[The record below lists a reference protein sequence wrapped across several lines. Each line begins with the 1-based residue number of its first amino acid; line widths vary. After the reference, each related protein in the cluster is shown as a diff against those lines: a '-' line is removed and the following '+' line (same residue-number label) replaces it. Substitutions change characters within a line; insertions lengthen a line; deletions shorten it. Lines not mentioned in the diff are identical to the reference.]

1 MKGLYNP
8 SEKRRLPKQGNFFF
22 LKESFFLFHIM
33 VANCLEENKP
43 QILVQKQNFQTPTQE
58 REATEEGIPF
68 QQEV

>member
-1 MKGLYNP
+1 
-8 SEKRRLPKQGNFFF
+8 
-22 LKESFFLFHIM
+22 M